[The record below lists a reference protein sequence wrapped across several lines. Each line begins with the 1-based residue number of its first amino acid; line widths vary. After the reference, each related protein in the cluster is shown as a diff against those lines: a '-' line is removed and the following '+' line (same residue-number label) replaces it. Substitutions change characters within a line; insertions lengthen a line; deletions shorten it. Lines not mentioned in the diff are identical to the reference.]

1 MRRVF
6 DRAGLIFSAA
16 ASVAALVCG
25 MDAAVAQSA
34 YPTKPI
40 RMVAPFPPGGPSDV
54 LARVIGKGLSDALGH
69 QVIVDNRP
77 GAGGNIGSDN
87 VAKSPPDGYTILLG
101 NVGTHSINASLY
113 RKMPYDTVN
122 DFAPVSLVASST
134 LIMVAHPSLQVN
146 SITDLVA
153 MGKRQRLSYGSAG
166 IGTPQHLASEL
177 FNAMAGI
184 TMTHI
189 PYKGA
194 APLLNDQL
202 GGHVTLAIVG
212 LPVALPHIRTG
223 KLIALG
229 VTSSA
234 RSPVAPDVPT
244 IGESGLPGYEVGTWY
259 GVLAPTGTPREI
271 VNKLNHEIAKY
282 LQKAEI
288 REQLQKQGFEILSST
303 PDEFAAYIRAEIVKW
318 AKVVK
323 DSGATAD

>member
-1 MRRVF
+1 MN
-6 DRAGLIFSAA
+6 
-16 ASVAALVCG
+16 
-25 MDAAVAQSA
+25 AAVAQSA

-40 RMVAPFPPGGPSDV
+40 RIVAPFPPGGPSDV
-54 LARVIGKGLSDALGH
+54 LARVIGKGLSDVLG
-69 QVIVDNRP
+69 QPVIVENRP

-87 VAKSPPDGYTILLG
+87 VAKSPPDGYTLLLG
-101 NVGTHSINASLY
+101 NVGTNAINASLY
-113 RKMPYDTVN
+113 RKMPYDAAN
-122 DFAPVSLVASST
+122 DFAPVALVASST
-134 LIMVAHPSLQVN
+134 LIMVVHPSLQVK
-146 SITDLVA
+146 SISDLVA
-153 MGKRQRLSYGSAG
+153 LAKRERLNFGSAG

-202 GGHVTLAIVG
+202 GGHVSLAIVG

-234 RSPVAPDVPT
+234 RSPVVPDVPT
-244 IGESGLPGYEVGTWY
+244 IAESGLPGYEVGTWY
-259 GVLAPTGTPREI
+259 GVLAPAGTPREI
-271 VNKLNHEIAKY
+271 VNKLNNEIVKY
-282 LQKAEI
+282 LQKPEV
-288 REQLQKQGFEILSST
+288 REQLQRQGFEALSST
-303 PDEFAAYIRAEIVKW
+303 PDEFAAHIRTEIVKW

-323 DSGATAD
+323 ESGATAD